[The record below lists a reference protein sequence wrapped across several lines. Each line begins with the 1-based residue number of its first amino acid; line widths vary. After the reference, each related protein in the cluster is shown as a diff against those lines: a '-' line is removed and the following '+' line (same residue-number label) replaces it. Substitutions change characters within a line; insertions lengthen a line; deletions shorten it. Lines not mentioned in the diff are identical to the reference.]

1 MTIVSIRTS
10 QNVVV
15 EYEAATIMERVLAQ
29 IIDSLIMAFTGFVLS
44 LGLTMID
51 GVDGELGFLI
61 GVSFVMI
68 FYSML
73 FELYGNGQSLAKKML
88 GIQVIRLDGQ
98 ELKLNDVLSRW
109 AFSFL
114 DIYLTFGALAVFMVQ
129 LSNNRQR
136 IGDLVATTTVIKL
149 RASYQVSLEN
159 VLSRKSSEEYVPVY
173 PSVTRLKEDQMVL
186 LKTTIERYEKYK
198 NEAHTEAVI
207 LLTNKV
213 AEKLDV
219 PVPKK
224 DKLQFLK
231 QVLKDYVILTR

>member
-1 MTIVSIRTS
+1 MTTVSIRTS

-29 IIDSLIMAFTGFVLS
+29 IIDSIIMAFTGFMLS
-44 LGLTMID
+44 LGLTMFE
-51 GVDGELGFLI
+51 GVDSEIAYLI
-61 GVSFVMI
+61 GVSIVMI
-68 FYSML
+68 FYTML
-73 FELYGNGQSLAKKML
+73 FELYNNGQSLAKKML

-114 DIYLTFGALAVFMVQ
+114 DIYMTLGTLALFMVQ

-149 RASYQVSLEN
+149 RASYHVSLEN

-173 PSVTRLKEDQMVL
+173 PGVTRLKEDQMVL
-186 LKTTIERYEKYK
+186 LKSTIERYEKYK
-198 NEAHTEAVI
+198 NEAHVDAVV
-207 LLTNKV
+207 LLAERV
-213 AEKLDV
+213 AEKLDMA
-219 PVPKK
+219 VPKK
-224 DKLQFLK
+224 NKLEFLK

>member
-1 MTIVSIRTS
+1 MTTVSIRTS

-15 EYEAATIMERVLAQ
+15 DYEAATIMERVLAQ
-29 IIDSLIMAFTGFVLS
+29 IIDSIIMAFTGFILS
-44 LGLTMID
+44 LGLTMFEGID
-51 GVDGELGFLI
+51 GEIGYLI
-61 GVSFVMI
+61 GVSIVMI
-68 FYSML
+68 FYTML
-73 FELYGNGQSLAKKML
+73 FELYNNGQSLAKKML

-114 DIYLTFGALAVFMVQ
+114 DIYMTLGTLALFMVQ

-149 RASYQVSLEN
+149 RASYHVSLEN

-173 PSVTRLKEDQMVL
+173 PAVTRLKEDQMVL
-186 LKTTIERYEKYK
+186 LKNTIERYEKYK
-198 NEAHTEAVI
+198 NEAHVDAIV
-207 LLTNKV
+207 LLTEKV
-213 AEKLDV
+213 AEKLDIAA
-219 PVPKK
+219 PKK
-224 DKLQFLK
+224 YKLEFLK

>member
-10 QNVVV
+10 QNVIV

-29 IIDSLIMAFTGFVLS
+29 IIDSVIMSFTGLILS
-44 LGLTMID
+44 LGIGMID
-51 GVDGELGFLI
+51 GLDGGLAYLI
-61 GVSFVMI
+61 GVSLVMI
-68 FYSML
+68 FYTML
-73 FELYGNGQSLAKKML
+73 FELYNNGQSLAKKMI
-88 GIQVIRLDGQ
+88 GIQVMRLDGQ

-114 DIYLTFGALAVFMVQ
+114 DIYMTLGTLALFMIQ

-136 IGDLVATTTVIKL
+136 MGDLVATTTVIKL

-159 VLSRKSSEEYVPVY
+159 VLSRKSSEEYIPVY
-173 PSVTRLKEDQMVL
+173 PGVTRLKEEQMVL
-186 LKTTIERYEKYK
+186 LKNTIERYEKYK
-198 NEAHTEAVI
+198 NKAHEEAVV
-207 LLTNKV
+207 LLSGKV
-213 AEKLDV
+213 AEKLEV

-224 DKLQFLK
+224 DRLQFLK